1 MNQKIVYLIVIS
13 MLLACNKN
21 ESSKQTD
28 SFSNAEFF
36 LNKLD
41 AKQQLTKIL
50 NKRNPTEKIR
60 DIQTIS
66 YIKSDSSTLAI
77 IFYTTNTGNHN
88 ILLEK
93 KPSTQLIDQY
103 SITFCEGYECTCKVT
118 VLIDNQGKVTTNCSC
133 VYCALVT
140 TQ

>member
-1 MNQKIVYLIVIS
+1 MYQKIVYLIVIS

-66 YIKSDSSTLAI
+66 YIKSDSSTLSI

-93 KPSTQLIDQY
+93 KPSTKLIEQY
-103 SITFCEGYECTCKVT
+103 SITFCEGHECTCKVT
-118 VLIDNQGKVTTNCSC
+118 VSIDNQGKVTTNCSC